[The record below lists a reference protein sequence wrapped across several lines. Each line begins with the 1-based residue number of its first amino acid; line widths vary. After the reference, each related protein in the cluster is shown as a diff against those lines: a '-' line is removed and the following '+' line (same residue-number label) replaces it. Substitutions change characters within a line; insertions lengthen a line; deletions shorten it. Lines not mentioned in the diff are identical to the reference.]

1 MINLS
6 KTEILNTNFFYLIIL
21 SVFSFLINFYYS
33 SLGSFPIDTFLH
45 YDSAS
50 RILKGELPVRD
61 YWIVSGLVVDFIQS
75 LFFKIFGINWFA
87 YILHSSLF
95 NLIISLF
102 IYYFFLSLSLPKH
115 KAFFFSI
122 SFATLSYTISGTP
135 FVDLHATYFL
145 LLSTLLI
152 FNNINT
158 KKNYIWFI
166 IVGLFFLSFL
176 SKQVPAA
183 YTLIFY
189 CFILLSYFLKIKN
202 YKIIFFIILSFF
214 IFVIFV
220 SVFLKY
226 NEINL
231 KLFYIQ
237 YLSYPR
243 SIGSLRFFEI
253 SLEDFINKF
262 KFILFPLFLLTY
274 THINKNRLSFYT
286 EDTIKWI
293 IILTFTIVLLFHQI
307 MTKNQIYVYF
317 LIPLLFAF
325 LDKEIISSNLKYK
338 KYISIASIL
347 LLFFVTL
354 KYHIR
359 FNENRKFHELSSN
372 ELNKTVDAAIINKNL
387 NGLKWINPSYNSN
400 PLNETFILAK
410 AQAKLDTNFSSEIM
424 LITHYLFLDSVTK
437 KKLNYPNRVFTIDGT
452 GMPLLGNEYY
462 NIYKE
467 YLLSKI
473 KKNKIKEILFFK
485 HENLPQ
491 TIISNYIK
499 QECYKIDEDE
509 IFYILKLK
517 CLN

>member
-6 KTEILNTNFFYLIIL
+6 KTIILKTNFFYIIIISL
-21 SVFSFLINFYYS
+21 FSFFINFYYS
-33 SLGSFPIDTFLH
+33 RLGSFPIDTFLH

-50 RILKGELPVRD
+50 RILRGELPVRD

-102 IYYFFLSLSLPKH
+102 IYYFFLSLSLSKH
-115 KAFFFSI
+115 KALIFSI

-135 FVDLHATYFL
+135 FVDLHAIYFL
-145 LLSTLLI
+145 LFSTLLI

-166 IVGLFFLSFL
+166 IIGLFFLSFL

-189 CFILLSYFLKIKN
+189 GFILLLYFLKIKN
-202 YKIIFFIILSFF
+202 FKIIFIVILSFF

-220 SVFLKY
+220 GIFLKY

-243 SIGSLRFFEI
+243 SIGSSRFFEI
-253 SLEDFINKF
+253 SLDDFMNKF
-262 KFILFPLFLLTY
+262 KFILFPLFVLTY
-274 THINKNRLSFYT
+274 THIKKNRLNFFT
-286 EDTIKWI
+286 EEMIKWAI
-293 IILTFTIVLLFHQI
+293 FLTFTIILLFHQI
-307 MTKNQIYVYF
+307 MTKNQIYIYF

-325 LDKEIISSNLKYK
+325 LDKEIIGSNLKYK
-338 KYISIASIL
+338 KYISIVTIL
-347 LLFFVTL
+347 LLFFVTI
-354 KYHIR
+354 KYHVR
-359 FNENRKFHELSSN
+359 FNENRKFHELTSN
-372 ELNKTVDAAIINKNL
+372 QLNKTVDAKIINENL
-387 NGLKWINPSYNSN
+387 NGLKWINPSFNSN
-400 PLNETFILAK
+400 PLNEAVILAK
-410 AQAKLDTNFSSEIM
+410 AQANLDNNFSSEIM

-437 KKLNYPNRVFTIDGT
+437 KKLNYPNKTFTIDGT
-452 GMPLLGNEYY
+452 SMPLLGNEYY
-462 NIYKE
+462 NTYRQ
-467 YLLSKI
+467 YLLNKI

-485 HENLPQ
+485 HENLSQ
-491 TIISNYIK
+491 TVVSNYIK